1 MQGKVGSQC
10 HFLFFL
16 FLLLSLFLISPVSS
30 FFFSF
35 STLYFLPLLSPPLP
49 LLSLHPPLP
58 SSLFLLLMLH
68 PLLVGFHKQVA
79 PSTLTLK
86 IPLGCSGGGE
96 WAWTRMDSRRP

>member
-1 MQGKVGSQC
+1 MQGKVGSQY
-10 HFLFFL
+10 HFLLFL

-68 PLLVGFHKQVA
+68 PLFGGLSQAG
-79 PSTLTLK
+79 STINLDFKDPFGVLRW
-86 IPLGCSGGGE
+86 G
-96 WAWTRMDSRRP
+96 